1 MSRNP
6 DRDNKKIR
14 LLRELHRI
22 KVEELGESALER
34 DSFYRGLVSYT
45 PADEKFWQGLPRYM
59 FDCLSDPKVM
69 PDSQTTEW
77 IKDSIDKAREIYQAN
92 PERY

>member
-6 DRDNKKIR
+6 DRDNKKLR

-22 KVEELGESALER
+22 KIEELGEVALER
-34 DSFYRGLVSYT
+34 GSFYRGLVDRS
-45 PADEKFWQGLPRYM
+45 PNDEAYWRGLPCYM
-59 FDCLSDPKVM
+59 LDCLSDPKVM

-77 IKDSIDKAREIYQAN
+77 IKDSVDKAREIYQAN